1 MRELA
6 ILPAGQKD
14 HGELE
19 ALCGV
24 QSHHGDHTSLRIW
37 DLVGIGHQRHLFQ
50 ESLQRTGRS
59 FALLY

>member
-14 HGELE
+14 YGELK
-19 ALCGV
+19 ALGGV
-24 QSHHGDHTSLRIW
+24 QSHHGDHTSLGIW
-37 DLVGIGHQRHLFQ
+37 DLVSIGHQRHLFQ
-50 ESLQRTGRS
+50 ECLQRTGRS